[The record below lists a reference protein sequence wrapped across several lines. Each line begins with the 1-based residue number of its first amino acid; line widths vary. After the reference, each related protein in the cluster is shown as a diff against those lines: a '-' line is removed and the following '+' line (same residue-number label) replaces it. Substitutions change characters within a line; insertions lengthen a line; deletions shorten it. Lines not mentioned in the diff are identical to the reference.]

1 MTYYKAIKLK
11 NGELMAGEVGQDM
24 DLIHALSHP
33 TLTITN
39 PVSFNSFKFMDP
51 EGELVETI
59 SMMPLIPIT
68 DTEELELS
76 TDHIF
81 SMATMRPA
89 AAERYRSFLIHLREV
104 QEEEAREDAAE
115 QQQQEQEQEET
126 QATDNVVIGQFTN
139 KNYH

>member
-1 MTYYKAIKLK
+1 
-11 NGELMAGEVGQDM
+11 MAGEVGQDL
-24 DLIHALSHP
+24 DLKQALSHP
-33 TLTITN
+33 ILTITN
-39 PVSFNSFKFMDP
+39 PVSFNSFKFMDQ

-89 AAERYRSFLIHLREV
+89 AAERYRSFLLHLREV
-104 QEEEAREDAAE
+104 QEQEAREEAAE
-115 QQQQEQEQEET
+115 LQQQQQEEET
-126 QATDNVVIGQFTN
+126 QAIDNVVIGQFTN
-139 KNYH
+139 KIYH